1 MKRALIDLRS
11 ILWTGL
17 MAGKGENSRKVVF
30 NGKEINVND
39 ADHGYDNAL
48 DHILMVLEDL
58 GIQPRD
64 IILVDEGKNSKRM
77 RLRMFE
83 GYKAGREQ
91 PDDQTIEFNK
101 AKEMLITAL
110 LNVGAQLAWQDGM
123 EADDVIAY
131 LARNLKG
138 ERWIVSNDGDLA
150 ALIAPEQGIH
160 LWQRGARDQNPF
172 GPFSP
177 RFITVYKALV
187 GDSSDKYGGAY
198 KFGEGAWNK
207 LLDLFGEE
215 GLETLEGLIVG
226 KRLLE
231 LGEDVGEL
239 KELQRVIDGAE
250 GVYVS
255 YALAKLYPEKVNTL
269 RQPLSWR
276 AGMVRNVCDET
287 DDRLRGFSGQVRLIH
302 AGNYAQAKAW
312 AAEQI
317 RKSPYVALDIET
329 STPPESDEW
338 LAAQDK
344 EDGSVV
350 DVFGSELTGL
360 GMTFGPNCQYT
371 FYLTHDHVEEAGVT
385 NLTREQVRD
394 FVDMVPRE
402 KVTLVHNAQFELP
415 VLYQEWGADWA
426 DDPEYHGFLRCVRDT
441 RIMSSYVDENRRAG
455 LKGLSSEI
463 LGYEQENY
471 DHVTKVIYLP
481 YNMPSTGK
489 EVRRWEDEDGV
500 EWVEVQHKMNELTAK
515 HVLSYG
521 ADDCICTAA
530 LANHFRIIMEIE
542 NTYDVFEEVETF
554 PAYLTA
560 LGFVQGVDF
569 DAEAMRKMEK
579 EDDETYEKSWAVLR
593 DYLIEL
599 KWDGVVCPV
608 FTDLEPASVK
618 AAFEIVTGHPLDT
631 RVRNRDKMARVI
643 ELWAEENDHSTAAV
657 LAVAVN
663 DGDLD
668 TVNKLAAANFNGEP
682 KLDLASPKQM
692 KGLLYDHIGM
702 PIHIIND
709 VTDLEKQHNKPLFEA
724 VRKFKRKRSGA
735 TDVTITDD
743 DLKLLRAKAK
753 TDETAIAFALAFSRD
768 LISDRDVEA
777 LEAVK
782 SMKKVM
788 TRRSLFYK
796 NYRYARHWKDGKI
809 HSSMNQC
816 AAVTRRYS
824 SSGPN
829 LQQLP
834 KKGEGVKFREC
845 LLPHHKNAVICSV
858 DFKGQELRLAAERSQ
873 DKNMLACYVGDN
885 LKDPHSITAAGA
897 MKLKWGSQAVKE
909 LFAQYGSEGDD
920 EYSLFLK
927 VHAIGKSAPIGKK
940 ADDLR
945 KDSKNVNFT
954 AQFGGQ
960 AAKISERL
968 IMPLEDA
975 QLFLQARAEMFPDVE
990 VAAKKAEQVCMNT
1003 GYATTLMGARRHLAK
1018 GILSNS
1024 SQEQQRAAR
1033 QAWNMEIQGSA
1044 AEMTKLA
1051 MARLWKSGLLW
1062 KYDVRFI
1069 APIHDEL
1076 VTSIAAK
1083 DAVEV
1088 IKVKHECMTAPYSTM
1103 KVPVWGSISVGPDFA
1118 HQAECG
1124 DWYIKENIESAL
1136 SDIFDEREALA
1147 A

>member
-1 MKRALIDLRS
+1 MRRAIIDLRS
-11 ILWTGL
+11 VLWTAI
-17 MAGKGENSRKVVF
+17 MAGKAENSRKVLF
-30 NGKEINVND
+30 NGKEININD

-48 DHILMVLEDL
+48 DHILMVLDDL
-58 GIQPRD
+58 DIQPRD
-64 IILVDEGKNSKRM
+64 AILVDEGKNAKLM
-77 RLRMFE
+77 RTQMFA

-91 PDDQTIEFNK
+91 CEDQYVEFNK
-101 AKEMLITAL
+101 AKEMLVSAL
-110 LNVGAQLAWQDGM
+110 LNVGASMCWQENM
-123 EADDVIAY
+123 EADDVIGY

-138 ERWIVSNDGDLA
+138 ERWVVSNDGDLA
-150 ALIAPEQGIH
+150 VCIGDGAH
-160 LWQRGARDQNPF
+160 LWQRGARDVNPF

-177 RFITVYKALV
+177 RFIPVYKALV
-187 GDSSDKYGGAY
+187 GDPSDKYPGAY
-198 KFGEGAWNK
+198 KFGEAAWNK
-207 LLDLFGEE
+207 LLDTFGEE
-215 GLETLEGLIVG
+215 GLELLEGLIIK
-226 KRLLE
+226 KRLLD
-231 LGEDVGEL
+231 LGEDVAEV
-239 KELQRVIDGAE
+239 KELQRVIDGADM
-250 GVYVS
+250 VYTS
-255 YALAKLYPEKVNTL
+255 YALAKLYIEKVNVM
-269 RQPLSWR
+269 RRPLQWR
-276 AGMVRNVCDET
+276 VGMVKPCDGE
-287 DDRLRGFSGQVRLIH
+287 DRLRSWHSQVRLVH
-302 AGNYAQAKAW
+302 AGNYSQAVEW

-344 EDGSVV
+344 DDGATV

-360 GMTFGPNCQYT
+360 GMTFGPNMQYT
-371 FYLTHDHVEEAGVT
+371 FYLTHDHVEEAGVA
-385 NLTREQVRD
+385 NITREQVRD
-394 FVDMVPRE
+394 FVGMVPRE
-402 KVTLVHNAQFELP
+402 KITVVHNAQFELP
-415 VLYQEWGADWA
+415 VLFNEWGADWA
-426 DDPEYHGFLRCVRDT
+426 DDPEYHGFLRNVRDT
-441 RIMSSYVDENRRAG
+441 RIMSSYVDENRRGG

-471 DHVTKVIYLP
+471 GQVTKIKYLA
-481 YNMPSTGK
+481 YNMPESGK

-500 EWVEVQHKMNELTAK
+500 DWVEVQHKMNELTAK

-530 LANHFRIIMEIE
+530 LANHFRVVMELE

-569 DAEAMRKMEK
+569 SAETMREMEK
-579 EDDETYEKSWAVLR
+579 EDDEAYDKSWAALR
-593 DYLIEL
+593 DYLIEM

-618 AAFEIVTGHPLDT
+618 EAFEIITGEALDT
-631 RVRNRDKMARVI
+631 RVRNRDKMAKVI
-643 ELWAEENDHSTAAV
+643 ELWAEEHDSNTAAV

-668 TVNKLAAANFNGEP
+668 TVNKLVADHYDGEP

-692 KGLLYDHIGM
+692 KALLYDKIGM

-709 VTDLEKQHNKPLFEA
+709 VTPLEKEHNKPLFEA
-724 VRKFKRKRSGA
+724 VKKFKKWRASP
-735 TDVTITDD
+735 DSVTINDD

-768 LISDRDVEA
+768 TIDDRDAQA
-777 LEAVK
+777 LDAIKV
-782 SMKKVM
+782 MKKVM

-796 NYRYARHWKDGKI
+796 NYRYIRHWKDGKI
-809 HSSMNQC
+809 HASMNQC

-845 LLPHHKNAVICSV
+845 FLPHHRNAVICSV
-858 DFKGQELRLAAERSQ
+858 DFSGQELRLAAERSQ

-885 LKDPHSITAAGA
+885 LKDPHSITASGA
-897 MKLKWGSQAVKE
+897 MKLKWGAATVKE
-909 LFAQYGSEGDD
+909 LFAKHGGED
-920 EYSLFLK
+920 EYDLFLK
-927 VHAIGKSAPIGKK
+927 LRGFGKSEPMGKK

-960 AAKISERL
+960 APKISERL

-975 QLFLQARAEMFPDVE
+975 QLFLQARAEMFPGVE
-990 VAAKKAEQVCMNT
+990 VAAKKAEEACMRT
-1003 GYATTLMGARRHLAK
+1003 GYATTLMGARRHLAA
-1018 GILSNS
+1018 GILSDS

-1051 MARLWKSGLLW
+1051 MARLWKSDFLW
-1062 KYDVRFI
+1062 KYDARFI

-1076 VTSIAAK
+1076 VTSIIRK
-1083 DAVEV
+1083 DVVDAV
-1088 IKVKHECMTAPYSTM
+1088 KVKHECMVAPYSTM
-1103 KVPVWGSISVGPDFA
+1103 TVPVLGSISIGPDFGEQ
-1118 HQAECG
+1118 HECG
-1124 DWYIKENIESAL
+1124 DWYIKESIEAAV
-1136 SDIFDEREALA
+1136 SDIFGEREAA
-1147 A
+1147 